1 MDYNQNNPYQ
11 QQNYNPNSQG
21 RPIRNPGQTLATVS
35 MIFGILSIFTVF
47 GVYPPFIC
55 GSIAIVLAILSK
67 GYGKKMLSIA
77 KAGIITAASGMAMV
91 CMVFGLIISITI
103 GFFSTLTGEQ
113 MIAFGKY
120 MDDQIE
126 SQLGWETED
135 LAGTSYEDIMRT
147 YADLMGK

>member
-11 QQNYNPNSQG
+11 QQNYNPDSQS
-21 RPIRNPGQTLATVS
+21 RSIRNPGQTLATVS
-35 MIFGILSIFTVF
+35 MILGILSIFTVF

-67 GYGKKMLSIA
+67 GYGQKMLSIA
-77 KAGIITAASGMAMV
+77 KAGIITAASGMAIV
-91 CMVFGLIISITI
+91 CMVFGLVISITI
-103 GFFSTLTGEQ
+103 GFLSSLTGEQ
-113 MIAFGKY
+113 MVEFGKY

-126 SQLGWETED
+126 SQLGWDTED
-135 LAGTSYEDIMRT
+135 LAGTSYEDIMKT